1 MSAWTARFASR
12 CPTRIPDPLPR
23 LRPRV
28 LKKQCS
34 GMSKS
39 RAPRGAGEKHH
50 TQIFFQFLDS
60 ARQRRLLDVQ
70 PLGRA
75 GKVEFFSDR

>member
-1 MSAWTARFASR
+1 MKAIGGGFHAVPCLLQGLKHAAH
-12 CPTRIPDPLPR
+12 
-23 LRPRV
+23 V

-50 TQIFFQFLDS
+50 TQIFFQFLDG

-70 PLGRA
+70 TLGRA
-75 GKVEFFSDR
+75 GKVELFSDR